1 MRSLYENIGNVHQPY
16 TVGGA
21 CTMGGTVLL
30 DKAQRRRPS
39 QEVGASRR
47 DLGSTFPVQATM
59 PAEPAGLGS
68 DENSL
73 SQGADKSRMRE

>member
-1 MRSLYENIGNVHQPY
+1 MRSLYENIGNAHQPY
-16 TVGGA
+16 AVGGA

-47 DLGSTFPVQATM
+47 DLGSTFPVQATCRLS
-59 PAEPAGLGS
+59 PPGLA
-68 DENSL
+68 L
-73 SQGADKSRMRE
+73 TKIR